1 VPTPKVLVIT
11 PDRLGP
17 SMAGPAIRAAAIAD
31 AGVSIAR
38 IITDTSRAIIAF
50 SASVA
55 PLGPAGIP
63 IAAGYAVKAKIAAGL
78 GIATILAQGIGK
90 LKSID
95 ESSVTNSGGGQQS
108 SSTTRGME
116 KGGMIR
122 GKRHAEGGALIE
134 AEGGEA
140 IMTRGAVNLFGPM
153 LSMMNQAGG
162 GKTFNSNLVTTR
174 QDNPI
179 VSNPSQE
186 QAPLIVKTYVVSQ
199 ELTTEQQKQG
209 RLKNLSVL

>member
-1 VPTPKVLVIT
+1 L
-11 PDRLGP
+11 
-17 SMAGPAIRAAAIAD
+17 D

-38 IITDTSRAIIAF
+38 IITDTSRGIIAF

-55 PLGPAGIP
+55 PLGPAGVP
-63 IAAGYAVKAKIAAGL
+63 IAAAYAVKSKISAAL
-78 GIATILAQGIGK
+78 GIATIVASGIGK

-95 ESSVTNSGGGQQS
+95 ENSLTSAASGGGGEAAKVPQPNYGRNYE
-108 SSTTRGME
+108 RG
-116 KGGMIR
+116 GLINGR
-122 GKRHAEGGALIE
+122 RHAEGGALIE

-140 IMTRGAVNLFGPM
+140 VMTRGAVNLFGPM

-162 GKTFNSNLVTTR
+162 GTNFNSNLLTTR

-179 VSNPSQE
+179 VSTPSQE

-199 ELTTEQQKQG
+199 ELTTAQEKQG